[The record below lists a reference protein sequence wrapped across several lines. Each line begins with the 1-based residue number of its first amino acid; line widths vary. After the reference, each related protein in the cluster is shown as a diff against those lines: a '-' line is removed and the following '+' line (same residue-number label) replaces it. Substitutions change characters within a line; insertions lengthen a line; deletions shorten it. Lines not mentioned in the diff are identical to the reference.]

1 MKVLICDDDIDYA
14 YLISEDFKSFF
25 HNKLRISDVDV
36 IDKDFHFYMNKKYDI
51 CFMDID
57 LNNQNGIKIVK
68 KMKEINSHLIVI
80 FVSAREELVF
90 NTFSVEP
97 FQFIRKNH
105 YRYDMRDTLEQLEW
119 KLKKQLIKI
128 TIKDSKRYIS
138 INPKDI
144 FSVIS
149 IEHDIII
156 NTQNNTYYST
166 GTLKRF
172 YETKFQTN
180 LVQIQKN
187 LIINIEKILSVNK
200 NIIFYED
207 EKEYLIGRVYREA
220 FKKKYEEYLY
230 L

>member
-1 MKVLICDDDIDYA
+1 MKVLVCDDDIDFA
-14 YLISEDFKSFF
+14 YLIAEDFKKFF
-25 HNKLRISDVDV
+25 HNKIRLSDVDV
-36 IDKDFHFYMNKKYDI
+36 INKDFNSYMDIKYDI

-57 LNNQNGIKIVK
+57 LINQNGIKIIK
-68 KMKEINSHLIVI
+68 KMKEINNNIIVI

-105 YRYDMRDTLEQLEW
+105 YKYDIRDTLEQLEW

-128 TIKDSKRYIS
+128 TIKDNKRYIS
-138 INPKDI
+138 INPRDI
-144 FSVIS
+144 ITVIS

-166 GTLKRF
+166 GTLKHF
-172 YETKFQTN
+172 YETNDQTN
-180 LVQIQKN
+180 LIQIQKN
-187 LIINIEKILSVNK
+187 LIINMEKILSVNR
-200 NIIFYED
+200 NTIFYED
-207 EKEYLIGRVYREA
+207 EKEYLIGRVYRET